1 MIAAFPSFG
10 YTLWFLGGVVLF
22 RFIWKVGLGM
32 LRGMSSP
39 LPAPPPTGEMRRI
52 NVRYRCGVCGVE
64 LRMVM
69 APDEDPPPPR
79 HCLEDM
85 DLVAAVD

>member
-1 MIAAFPSFG
+1 MPAFS
-10 YTLWFLGGVVLF
+10 TIIWFLGGVVLF
-22 RFIWKVGLGM
+22 FFIWRVGIGM
-32 LRGMSSP
+32 LRSMTTS
-39 LPAPPPTGEMRRI
+39 LPPPPPAGEMRRI

-69 APDEDPPPPR
+69 APDEDPPPPK

-85 DLVAAVD
+85 DLVAPID

>member
-1 MIAAFPSFG
+1 MGTVVWAAVG
-10 YTLWFLGGVVLF
+10 LLMAVVL
-22 RFIWKVGLGM
+22 WKIGIGM
-32 LRGMSSP
+32 VRALTRP
-39 LPAPPPTGEMRRI
+39 LPPPPPRGEMRRV

-64 LRMVM
+64 LRLTM

-85 DLVAAVD
+85 DIVAPIYD